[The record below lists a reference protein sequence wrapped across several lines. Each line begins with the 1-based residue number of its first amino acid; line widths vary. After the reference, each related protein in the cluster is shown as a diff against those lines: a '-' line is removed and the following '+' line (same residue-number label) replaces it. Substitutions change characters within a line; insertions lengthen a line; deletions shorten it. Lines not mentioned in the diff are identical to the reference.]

1 MIRARKRRRRRKRQ
15 KSRDKMDGM
24 WILKSN
30 RIKLHPLAA
39 AAAKI
44 SPMIAGI
51 SKIILLV
58 LLSCFLSPLSHNLM
72 DRSDGSRSKNKA
84 KQGERGRQRV
94 GGGREEED
102 E

>member
-1 MIRARKRRRRRKRQ
+1 
-15 KSRDKMDGM
+15 MDGM

-30 RIKLHPLAA
+30 QIKLHPLA

-72 DRSDGSRSKNKA
+72 DRSEGSRSKSKA
-84 KQGERGRQRV
+84 KEGETGRQRV
-94 GGGREEED
+94 GGRRRMNRESE
-102 E
+102 